1 VTTKSIATDMPIP
14 MDRLDFM
21 QKELVSAGNLARPID
36 LEKMVDKGAREQALA
51 LLPK

>member
-1 VTTKSIATDMPIP
+1 MTKSWARTGHPNP
-14 MDRLDFM
+14 
-21 QKELVSAGNLARPID
+21 RPID